1 MKAFDLTPDPK
12 VLLALTH
19 TPLKPLDAL
28 SELIDNSIDSIILS
42 SKTGRPVDNPLIL
55 INIPSRSD
63 IENNQGCLRV
73 RDNGTGMSAESAE
86 KALKA
91 GFTGNNPFDMLGLFG
106 MGLNIATGKLGRRTT
121 LITAR
126 KEDASAIRVVVDLIE
141 ITEKSSYEVLPEE
154 IAKPEGFTHGTII
167 EVSGWWAEG
176 SSNSG
181 FISKLVSYGKPRIR
195 KEIGRRYST
204 LLKEDRIRILIDDEL
219 CPPFEHCVWDQ
230 SRYVERQGHGQIP
243 AKYTFSEVVGHQVR
257 CTNCY
262 ALVPYDKCPACGS
275 ESIRTIQEK
284 IHGWVGIQRYD
295 DNSHYGIDLIRNGRA
310 IRLLE
315 KTAFFDYVDEMGNT
329 IKDYPIDSQYGRI
342 VGEVHLDH
350 VPVDFMKQDFQR
362 SSAEWQRCMSYL
374 RGDSSLQPQQPGAD
388 LNKSC
393 IYMLYQGYRRVRRCG
408 PQDMYMGYWDE
419 STDSPKRIN
428 RDTEREFLQ
437 KFENKEPG
445 YYDDTE
451 WWKLVEQ
458 AVTKPQDTLV
468 KCENCGADN
477 LDTAEE
483 CLACG
488 AILIGKPCK
497 FCGAEILFSSISCP
511 NCGKSQIP
519 EVKYPWS
526 CQVCGTSNPANLEI
540 CKLCKSPRGSAD
552 PLTAEILR
560 EVSDR
565 NEDLSITGCSVKL
578 ADGNYSNPIDVI
590 CYNTR
595 RQILSKNQTER
606 LPLITSIEDSIEV
619 FIDTQHSLFKSYAVS
634 SEVLIASEVAAYL
647 HTYNR
652 SVSGHSNHK
661 AHCISNLMNQIISKY
676 YSDTLAETPE
686 QLRDKIKSLFTE
698 IKQKMI
704 YVLPD
709 IAQDIFTNLTEEEI
723 KAMLDNMVADQV
735 DISLMQK
742 YKESGQFIQYLSPSS
757 IIGIFKAYTIRFF
770 DKNVWNLPY
779 SVVPDI
785 PESALDQMRESIKRT
800 YQNCLED
807 CATYIGTNVTDPL
820 LTKRTGSS
828 LKILL
833 KDLS

>member
-42 SKTGRPVDNPLIL
+42 TKTGMPITNPLIL
-55 INIPSRSD
+55 INLPSRSD
-63 IENNQGCLRV
+63 IENNRGFLRV
-73 RDNGTGMSAESAE
+73 RDNGIGMSTESAE

-91 GFTGNNPFDMLGLFG
+91 GFTGNNPYDMLGLFG
-106 MGLNIATGKLGRRTT
+106 MGLNIATGKLGSKTT

-126 KEDASAIRVVVDLIE
+126 KEDANAIRVVVDLIE

-154 IAKPEGFTHGTII
+154 IPKPEGFSHGTII
-167 EVSGWWAEG
+167 EVSGWWVEG

-181 FISKLVSYGKPRIR
+181 FITKLVSYGKPRIR

-204 LLKEDRIRILIDDEL
+204 LLKENKVRILIDEEL

-243 AKYTFSEVVGHQVR
+243 AMYKISTVVGHQIR

-262 ALVPYDKCPACGS
+262 ALVPNDKCPACGS
-275 ESIRTIQEK
+275 KSTRSIQEK

-295 DNSHYGIDLIRNGRA
+295 DISHYGIDLIRNGRV

-315 KTAFFDYVDEMGNT
+315 KSAFFEYVDEMGNT

-350 VPVDFMKQDFQR
+350 VPVDFMKHDFQR
-362 SSAEWQRCMSYL
+362 SSVEWQKCMSFL

-388 LNKSC
+388 QNDSY
-393 IYMLYQGYRRVRRCG
+393 IYKLFQGYRRVRKCG

-419 STDSPKRIN
+419 SSDSPKRID
-428 RDTEREFLQ
+428 RETEKEYIK

-458 AVTKPQDTLV
+458 AVTKPQDTLIT
-468 KCENCGADN
+468 CGSCGADN

-483 CLACG
+483 CLVCE
-488 AILIGKPCK
+488 AILKGKPCK
-497 FCGAEILFSSISCP
+497 FCSSEILYSSVSCP
-511 NCGKSQIP
+511 HCGKSQIP
-519 EVKYPWS
+519 EVKYPWI
-526 CQVCGTSNPANLEI
+526 CKVCGTNNLANLES
-540 CKLCKSPRGSAD
+540 CKQCESPRGSAD
-552 PLTAEILR
+552 PLTAEILK

-565 NEDLSITGCSVKL
+565 NEDLCITGCSVKL
-578 ADGNYSNPIDVI
+578 ADGSHSNPVDVV

-595 RQILSKNQTER
+595 KQLLSKNQAER

-619 FIDTQHSLFKSYAVS
+619 FIDSQHSLFKSYAVS
-634 SEVLIASEVAAYL
+634 PEILIASEVAAYL
-647 HTYNR
+647 HTYYG

-661 AHCISNLMNQIISKY
+661 AHSIANLMNLIISKY
-676 YSDTLAETPE
+676 YSETLAETPE
-686 QLRDKIKSLFTE
+686 QLRDKIRDMFSE
-698 IKQKMI
+698 IKQKMF
-704 YVLPD
+704 YVLTD
-709 IAQDIFTNLTEEEI
+709 VAQDIFTNLTDVEM
-723 KAMLDNMVADQV
+723 KAMLDNMVAEQV
-735 DISLMQK
+735 DMSQMQE
-742 YKESGQFIQYLSPSS
+742 YKESGQFILYLTPVS
-757 IIGIFKAYTIRFF
+757 IIEIFKAYTIRLF
-770 DKNVWNLPY
+770 DKNVWNIPY
-779 SVVPDI
+779 SEVPSI
-785 PESALDQMRESIKRT
+785 PESALDQMREAIKRT

-807 CATYIGTNVTDPL
+807 CAIYISSTATDPL
-820 LTKRTGSS
+820 LTKRTSSS

-833 KDLS
+833 KELS